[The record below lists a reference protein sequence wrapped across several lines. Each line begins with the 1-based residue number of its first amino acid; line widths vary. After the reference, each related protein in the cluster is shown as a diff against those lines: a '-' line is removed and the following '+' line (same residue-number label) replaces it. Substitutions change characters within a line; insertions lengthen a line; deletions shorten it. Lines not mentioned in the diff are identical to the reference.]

1 MEVISER
8 RSFQSLGKLAVV

>member
-8 RSFQSLGKLAVV
+8 RSFQSLDKLAVV